1 MQGHLLVPLGRDDEA
16 RATFAAALSEAD
28 QLRRVLS
35 QDRMWPRQVVEL
47 NLHLANL
54 DQHVGRLKEARDRL
68 AAVLATALGLV
79 DSAGV
84 AAIDRVMLRS
94 VLGTLAEL
102 EEFLGESASAQERRQ
117 LAREWDSRRKS
128 K

>member
-1 MQGHLLVPLGRDDEA
+1 
-16 RATFAAALSEAD
+16 
-28 QLRRVLS
+28 
-35 QDRMWPRQVVEL
+35 MWPRQVVEL